1 MNSLLKQV
9 TPSATVMM
17 RMDHTHVL
25 ATFHRYHTDSSAHTK
40 RSIVRL
46 ICNALEVHAQ
56 LEEEIFYPAMRAL
69 ASGGALVDKSLSEH
83 ARMKEL
89 IAKLRNME
97 PADSVYDDT
106 VMEMM
111 RDVIHHV
118 ADEETM
124 LLPDAERRLGDQ
136 LLQELGAQ
144 MLKRRLELAGPRAG
158 EIAVDTVIAMPVASM
173 VVSVSAV
180 LAGFYVLSRAF
191 GRNA

>member
-1 MNSLLKQV
+1 MNSLKQV
-9 TPSATVMM
+9 TPSATVMI

-25 ATFHRYHTDSSAHTK
+25 ASFHRYHTDSSAHTK

-46 ICNALEVHAQ
+46 ICTALEVHAQ
-56 LEEEIFYPAMRAL
+56 LEEEIFYPAMRTL
-69 ASGGALVDKSLSEH
+69 ASDSALVDKSLPEH

-89 IAKLRNME
+89 IAKLRAME
-97 PADSVYDDT
+97 PADSAYDET
-106 VMEMM
+106 VMELM

-136 LLQELGAQ
+136 LQDLGAQ
-144 MLKRRLELAGPRAG
+144 MLKRRLELVGPHAG
-158 EIAVDTVIAMPVASM
+158 EIAVDTVTTMPVASM
-173 VVSVSAV
+173 VVTASAV